1 MHMGSATMKHVN
13 IMFLATIVFASLM
26 ATSTAATSSMDLST
40 AILVQL
46 INLAKEILRRYR
58 MPLILCR
65 LITRKLFSSEL
76 SQEHTEKIAVPA
88 DKPFITISGT
98 KASSTIITWS
108 DGGEIFE
115 SATFTVLADDF
126 VGRFLTIENTYG
138 SAGKAVALRVSA
150 DRAAFYGCRILFY
163 QDTLLDDTGNHYYC
177 NCYIEGATDFIC
189 GDAASLFES
198 CHIHSLSTGNGAITA
213 QKRVLPE
220 ENTGINFLGC
230 KITGVGKAVLGRPWG
245 TYSRVVYALTYM
257 SGVIQPPGW
266 DDWHDY
272 SKQRYPTLA
281 RIARNILALP
291 ITTVASESS
300 FSTGA
305 RVVSPHRNKLH
316 PSTWEALMCCQSLK
330 SEAISQFATF
340 LEEEQDEQDEHEDYE
355 D

>member
-1 MHMGSATMKHVN
+1 MGSATMKYVN

-65 LITRKLFSSEL
+65 LITRKLFSSE
-76 SQEHTEKIAVPA
+76 EKIAVPA

-138 SAGKAVALRVSA
+138 SDGKAVALRVSA
-150 DRAAFYGCRILFY
+150 DRAAFYGCRILSY

-213 QKRVLPE
+213 QKKVLPE
-220 ENTGINFLGC
+220 EKTGSLSW
-230 KITGVGKAVLGRPWG
+230 VARLPVLGRQYLEGHGGLILGWFMPL
-245 TYSRVVYALTYM
+245 LTCL
-257 SGVIQPPGW
+257 V
-266 DDWHDY
+266 
-272 SKQRYPTLA
+272 
-281 RIARNILALP
+281 
-291 ITTVASESS
+291 
-300 FSTGA
+300 
-305 RVVSPHRNKLH
+305 
-316 PSTWEALMCCQSLK
+316 
-330 SEAISQFATF
+330 
-340 LEEEQDEQDEHEDYE
+340 
-355 D
+355 